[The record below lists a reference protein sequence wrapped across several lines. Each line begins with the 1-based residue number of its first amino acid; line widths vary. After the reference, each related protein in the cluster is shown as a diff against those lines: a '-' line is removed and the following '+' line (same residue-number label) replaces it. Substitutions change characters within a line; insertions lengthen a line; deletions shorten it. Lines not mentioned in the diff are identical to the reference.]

1 MYSEY
6 TNNFDRAS
14 KLFEELKRKK
24 KFTDMRKDIET
35 QPECNEMMKKL
46 IEEIDPAD
54 GCTIR
59 IFTYFILLPNN
70 EELIKTVRQKVKID
84 CKQTMRSVR
93 MVGSE
98 EKPRYAL
105 LKFKID
111 AEKLEHSRFT
121 VSFQ

>member
-1 MYSEY
+1 M
-6 TNNFDRAS
+6 NFDDVRHHQMAPEVDCEGGTLT
-14 KLFEELKRKK
+14 KMEE
-24 KFTDMRKDIET
+24 
-35 QPECNEMMKKL
+35 

-98 EKPRYAL
+98 AKVRFGYSNL
-105 LKFKID
+105 KKTIKFKKSPQ
-111 AEKLEHSRFT
+111 ETR
-121 VSFQ
+121 SFKV